1 MKNFKSQNPTGIQI
15 FKNEVFGE
23 IRTCQEKNQIMFVG
37 KDVASALGYS
47 NTRKA
52 LQDHV
57 DEEDKRD
64 GVTIRDSIG
73 RIQKAVFINESGLY
87 SLILSSKLPQAKAFK
102 RWVTSVVLPQIRK
115 TGSYIPELRL
125 LNAPASNCMTAT
137 EIARLWGMDVKAFNN
152 LLEREG
158 IQYRENG
165 SWHLTEE
172 LENLGLAE
180 ERHFMYYSLNGEQK
194 SRIYLVWTPKGVEF
208 LGDRCYI
215 NFIN

>member
-1 MKNFKSQNPTGIQI
+1 MNELQI
-15 FKNEVFGE
+15 FRSERFGE
-23 IRTCQEKNQIMFVG
+23 IRTMTGENGEVLFVG
-37 KDVASALGYS
+37 KDVARALGYAKPQ
-47 NTRKA
+47 NA
-52 LQDHV
+52 LATHV
-57 DEEDKRD
+57 DKEDRS
-64 GVTIRDSIG
+64 TAP
-73 RIQKAVFINESGLY
+73 IQGTAYETRAIVINESGLY
-87 SLILSSKLPQAKAFK
+87 SLILSSKLEQAKAFK

-152 LLEREG
+152 LLERKG
-158 IQYRENG
+158 VQYRENG
-165 SWHLTEE
+165 SWHLAAE

-194 SRIYLVWTPKGVEF
+194 SRIYLVWTTKGVEF

>member
-1 MKNFKSQNPTGIQI
+1 MSELQI
-15 FKNEVFGE
+15 FRSERFGDVRTLTGENGEVL
-23 IRTCQEKNQIMFVG
+23 FVG
-37 KDVASALGYS
+37 KDVARALGYS
-47 NTRKA
+47 KGRNA
-52 LQDHV
+52 IAMHV
-57 DEEDKRD
+57 DEEDKKDALIQGPLGGKQR
-64 GVTIRDSIG
+64 TI
-73 RIQKAVFINESGLY
+73 VINESGLY
-87 SLILSSKLPQAKAFK
+87 SLILSSKLEEAKAFK

-152 LLEREG
+152 LLEHKG
-158 IQYRENG
+158 VQYRENG
-165 SWHLTEE
+165 SWHLAEE

>member
-1 MKNFKSQNPTGIQI
+1 MKELQI
-15 FKNEVFGE
+15 FRSERFGDVRTLTGKNGEVL
-23 IRTCQEKNQIMFVG
+23 FVG
-37 KDVASALGYS
+37 KDVAKALGYKKTE
-47 NTRKA
+47 NA
-52 LQDHV
+52 LAAHV
-57 DEEDKRD
+57 DEEDK
-64 GVTIRDSIG
+64 TITL
-73 RIQKAVFINESGLY
+73 IQGSGSNY
-87 SLILSSKLPQAKAFK
+87 KTAFK

-137 EIARLWGMDVKAFNN
+137 EIARLWGMDVKEFNN

-158 IQYRENG
+158 VQYRENG
-165 SWHLTEE
+165 SWHLAAE

-180 ERHFMYYSLNGEQK
+180 ERHFMYFSLNGEQK

>member
-1 MKNFKSQNPTGIQI
+1 MNELQI
-15 FKNEVFGE
+15 FRSERFGE
-23 IRTCQEKNQIMFVG
+23 IRTMTGENGEVLFVG
-37 KDVASALGYS
+37 KDVARALGYAKPQ
-47 NTRKA
+47 NA
-52 LQDHV
+52 LATHV
-57 DEEDKRD
+57 DKEDRS
-64 GVTIRDSIG
+64 TAP
-73 RIQKAVFINESGLY
+73 IQGTAYETRAIFINESGLY
-87 SLILSSKLPQAKAFK
+87 SLILSSKLEQAKAFK

-152 LLEREG
+152 LLERKG
-158 IQYRENG
+158 VQYRENG
-165 SWHLTEE
+165 SWHLAAE

>member
-1 MKNFKSQNPTGIQI
+1 MNELQI
-15 FKNEVFGE
+15 FRSERFGDVRTLTGENGEVL
-23 IRTCQEKNQIMFVG
+23 FVG
-37 KDVASALGYS
+37 KDVARALGYS

-52 LQDHV
+52 LLDHV
-57 DEEDKRD
+57 DEEDK
-64 GVTIRDSIG
+64 GVTIRDSLGGKQRTI
-73 RIQKAVFINESGLY
+73 VINESGLY
-87 SLILSSKLPQAKAFK
+87 SLILSSKLEQAKAFK

-152 LLEREG
+152 LLERKG
-158 IQYRENG
+158 VQYRENG
-165 SWHLTEE
+165 SWHLTAE

-194 SRIYLVWTPKGVEF
+194 SRIYLVWTLKGVEF

>member
-1 MKNFKSQNPTGIQI
+1 MSELQI
-15 FKNEVFGE
+15 FRSERFGDVRTLTGENGEVL
-23 IRTCQEKNQIMFVG
+23 FVG
-37 KDVASALGYS
+37 KDVARALGYAKPQ
-47 NTRKA
+47 NA
-52 LQDHV
+52 LATHV
-57 DEEDKRD
+57 DKEDRS
-64 GVTIRDSIG
+64 TAP
-73 RIQKAVFINESGLY
+73 IQGTAYETRAIVINESGLY
-87 SLILSSKLPQAKAFK
+87 SLILSSKLEQAKAFK

-125 LNAPASNCMTAT
+125 LNAPASNCLTAS

-165 SWHLTEE
+165 SWHLAAEF
-172 LENLGLAE
+172 ENLGLAE

>member
-1 MKNFKSQNPTGIQI
+1 MKELQI
-15 FKNEVFGE
+15 FRSERFGDVRTLTGKNGEVL
-23 IRTCQEKNQIMFVG
+23 FVG
-37 KDVASALGYS
+37 KDVAKALGYKKTE
-47 NTRKA
+47 NA
-52 LQDHV
+52 LAAHV
-57 DEEDKRD
+57 DEEDK
-64 GVTIRDSIG
+64 TITL
-73 RIQKAVFINESGLY
+73 IQGSGSNYKTRAVFINESGLY
-87 SLILSSKLPQAKAFK
+87 SLILSSKLEQAKAFK

-165 SWHLTEE
+165 SWHLAAE

>member
-1 MKNFKSQNPTGIQI
+1 MKELQI
-15 FKNEVFGE
+15 FRSERFGDVRTLTGENGEVL
-23 IRTCQEKNQIMFVG
+23 FVG
-37 KDVASALGYS
+37 KDVARALGYS

-52 LQDHV
+52 LLDHV
-57 DEEDKRD
+57 DEEDK
-64 GVTIRDSIG
+64 GVTIRDSLGGKQRTI
-73 RIQKAVFINESGLY
+73 VINESGLY
-87 SLILSSKLPQAKAFK
+87 SLILSSKLEQAKAFK

-152 LLEREG
+152 LLERKG
-158 IQYRENG
+158 VQYRENG
-165 SWHLTEE
+165 SWHLTAE

-194 SRIYLVWTPKGVEF
+194 SRIYLVWTLKGVEF

>member
-1 MKNFKSQNPTGIQI
+1 MNELQI
-15 FKNEVFGE
+15 FRSERFGE
-23 IRTCQEKNQIMFVG
+23 IRTLTGENGEVLFVG
-37 KDVASALGYS
+37 KDVAKALGYAKPQ
-47 NTRKA
+47 NA
-52 LQDHV
+52 LATHV
-57 DEEDKRD
+57 DKEDRS
-64 GVTIRDSIG
+64 TAP
-73 RIQKAVFINESGLY
+73 IQGTAYETRAIVINESGLY
-87 SLILSSKLPQAKAFK
+87 SLILSSKLEQAKAFK

-165 SWHLTEE
+165 SWHLAAE

-194 SRIYLVWTPKGVEF
+194 SRIYLVWTLKGVEF

>member
-1 MKNFKSQNPTGIQI
+1 MNELQI
-15 FKNEVFGE
+15 FRSERFGE
-23 IRTCQEKNQIMFVG
+23 IRTLTGENGEVLFVG
-37 KDVASALGYS
+37 KDVARALGYAKPQ
-47 NTRKA
+47 NA
-52 LQDHV
+52 LATHV
-57 DEEDKRD
+57 DKEDRS
-64 GVTIRDSIG
+64 TAP
-73 RIQKAVFINESGLY
+73 IQGTAYETRAIVINESGLY
-87 SLILSSKLPQAKAFK
+87 SLILSSKLEQAKAFK

-137 EIARLWGMDVKAFNN
+137 EIARLWDMDVKAFNN
-152 LLEREG
+152 LLERKG
-158 IQYRENG
+158 VQYRENG
-165 SWHLTEE
+165 SWHLAEE

>member
-1 MKNFKSQNPTGIQI
+1 MSELQI
-15 FKNEVFGE
+15 FRSERFGDVRTLTGENGEVL
-23 IRTCQEKNQIMFVG
+23 FVG
-37 KDVASALGYS
+37 KDVARALGYS

-52 LQDHV
+52 LLDHV
-57 DEEDKRD
+57 DEEDK
-64 GVTIRDSIG
+64 GVTIRDSLGGKQRTI
-73 RIQKAVFINESGLY
+73 VINESGLY
-87 SLILSSKLPQAKAFK
+87 SLILSSKLEQAKAFK

-152 LLEREG
+152 LLEHKG
-158 IQYRENG
+158 VQYRENG
-165 SWHLTEE
+165 SWHLAEE

-208 LGDRCYI
+208 LGDRCYV

>member
-1 MKNFKSQNPTGIQI
+1 MKELQI
-15 FKNEVFGE
+15 FRSERFGDVRTLTGKNGEVL
-23 IRTCQEKNQIMFVG
+23 FVG
-37 KDVASALGYS
+37 KDVAKALGYKKTE
-47 NTRKA
+47 NA
-52 LQDHV
+52 LAAHV
-57 DEEDKRD
+57 DEEDK
-64 GVTIRDSIG
+64 TITL
-73 RIQKAVFINESGLY
+73 IQGSGSNYKTRAVFINESGLY
-87 SLILSSKLPQAKAFK
+87 SLILSSKLEQAKAFK

-194 SRIYLVWTPKGVEF
+194 SRIYLVWTLKGVEF

>member
-1 MKNFKSQNPTGIQI
+1 MNELQI
-15 FKNEVFGE
+15 FRSERFGDVRTLTGENGEVL
-23 IRTCQEKNQIMFVG
+23 FVG
-37 KDVASALGYS
+37 KDVARALGYS

-52 LQDHV
+52 LLDHV
-57 DEEDKRD
+57 DEEDK
-64 GVTIRDSIG
+64 GVTIRDSLGG
-73 RIQKAVFINESGLY
+73 RQRTIVINESGLY
-87 SLILSSKLPQAKAFK
+87 SLILSSKLEQAKAFK

-137 EIARLWGMDVKAFNN
+137 EIARLWGMDVKEFNN

-180 ERHFMYYSLNGEQK
+180 ERHFMYYSLKGEQK